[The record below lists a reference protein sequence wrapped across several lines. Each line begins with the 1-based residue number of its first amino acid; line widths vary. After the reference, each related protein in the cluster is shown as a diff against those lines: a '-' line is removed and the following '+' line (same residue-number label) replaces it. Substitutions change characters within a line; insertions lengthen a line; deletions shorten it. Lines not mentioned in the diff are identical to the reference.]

1 MFWHIPVYT
10 IISSSFYLESKASQ
24 WTYLLSENK
33 NGLLEPL
40 AVKPPLMVILINFRI
55 NKVLTNLGRAQNCS
69 IPYKVELAGKKKWTR
84 IDNFI
89 LNKTIV
95 LNKTTSVANLRLQ
108 VSC

>member
-10 IISSSFYLESKASQ
+10 VINSSFYLESKGP
-24 WTYLLSENK
+24 WTYLLENEY
-33 NGLLEPL
+33 GLLAPL

-55 NKVLTNLGRAQNCS
+55 NKVLTNLGCAQNYS